1 MQLARN
7 MRRVAELAAE
17 LVNAATPGNR
27 GGRPHPA
34 AGGGELT
41 GRFAALLSPAWAA
54 QVSAVPD
61 AGQRLAQMAAGF
73 QQVFDASD
81 LSKTAAII
89 NELLRR
95 YRAQPYLAEDT
106 GRAFHL
112 HFHGEAETPVESL
125 GAELVIALAHVIDTY
140 GQNRFGRCEAT
151 RCDGVYVDLT
161 RNGSRR
167 YCSEACSARAKT
179 AAYRHR
185 QDRMPDS

>member
-1 MQLARN
+1 